1 MNMLTCIYCEK
12 EYLKEDLS
20 KSDIIPFAFLAGE
33 KLTLNS
39 KVCKTCNNLV
49 NKNAEQTIIK
59 EFESLRRRINVTQRR
74 GQLIKNQFVI
84 EYENDDIKLRTN
96 PIKAIEP
103 ETILTKPMYFK
114 DENDKGVII
123 GPYEKTMEIASS
135 KGDGE
140 KVAKL
145 EITNN
150 FSIYESYSVPME
162 SFFSKEMKTMVAKIC
177 YEWLIKISP
186 ELNPF
191 EKTYKNIRESI
202 YKDKVDKEGIVDV
215 ITNRE
220 IAKGLFEDLSHLKD
234 LKETEY
240 VPKRLVVGDYYL
252 FFEIKNGGYYCFFA
266 FMGLVLY
273 RVCIATEG
281 IEEHNKNLMVS
292 LIYKYKGRTGEL
304 EILEPNGEHWGDLSY
319 LLSNKN
325 NYNNMEDYS
334 GYLRQKINELIQYKI
349 IDTDE
354 KKPK

>member
-1 MNMLTCIYCEK
+1 
-12 EYLKEDLS
+12 
-20 KSDIIPFAFLAGE
+20 
-33 KLTLNS
+33 
-39 KVCKTCNNLV
+39 
-49 NKNAEQTIIK
+49 
-59 EFESLRRRINVTQRR
+59 
-74 GQLIKNQFVI
+74 
-84 EYENDDIKLRTN
+84 
-96 PIKAIEP
+96 
-103 ETILTKPMYFK
+103 MYFK

-266 FMGLVLY
+266 FMGLIKSATFIDSNACIENIEYYEDRRLDKNLILKLANGVYIQDYHNIILKGPTGSGKSF
-273 RVCIATEG
+273 IATAFGVSACRQFYKVKYIRLPELLDELLLAKLSADG
-281 IEEHNKNLMVS
+281 SYRKLIKKYAKVNL
-292 LIYKYKGRTGEL
+292 LILDEWLLTELTTDEATILL
-304 EILEPNGEHWGDLSY
+304 EITESRHKVASTIFCSQIDPSGWHTKLGNETIAEAILDRIIHDSYQILIDGEISMRERYGIG
-319 LLSNKN
+319 K
-325 NYNNMEDYS
+325 
-334 GYLRQKINELIQYKI
+334 
-349 IDTDE
+349 
-354 KKPK
+354 